1 MFDLTPLISQIK
13 EFNQT
18 QILILQELQEIRKL
32 LNAINS
38 EAKSRNP

>member
-18 QILILQELQEIRKL
+18 LILQELQEIRKF

-38 EAKSRNP
+38 EAKSRNT